1 MIDKIKVIGAREHN
15 LQNITLEIP
24 KNKLVVFTG
33 VSGSGK
39 SSMAFDTIYAEG
51 QRRYVESLSSYA
63 RQFLGLMGKPDVDSI
78 EGLSPSISIDQ
89 KSVSHNPRSTVGTIT
104 EIYDYLR
111 LLYARIGHPFCP
123 NCGTEIAKLS
133 VDEITNNALKLM
145 SNKTGSDKVKPH
157 LFQII
162 SPIVRNRKGEF
173 SDLLDNLRAK
183 GYEKIIIDTKE
194 HSLEKDLLL
203 IKTNK
208 HTIEVIIDTISITHK
223 DLKSDVFVANIRS
236 RLFNALEQSLNLSD
250 GLAIINEVALN
261 TRQLYSEKFSCP
273 MCGFSLPEIEPRMFS
288 FNSPLGA
295 CEKCKGLGFLSK
307 INPERVINRKLSID
321 EGGILPY
328 SKVFFKITWFSRILI
343 AFLTDVGISSKKPLG
358 ELTEPQLKLLLY
370 GNKKMYRVEGKNR
383 FGEDT
388 SIVETFDGI
397 ITELEK
403 KYYES
408 ESDFTM
414 YEIGRYME
422 EQTCDT
428 CSGKRLRRDVLS
440 IKINNLNIFEMGELA
455 IQNLFDLIE
464 KMENKLSKY
473 EIEVSKEII
482 KEVKSRLRFL
492 DNVGLTYLTL
502 NRSSATLSGG
512 ESQRIRLA
520 SQIGS
525 GLTGVLYVLDEPSI
539 GLHSKDVAALIK
551 SLANLRD
558 IGNSLIVVEHDPET
572 IEKADYIVDFGPYAG
587 KQGGKVI
594 FHGTYSQLKKDT
606 KSLTSTYLFGRK
618 RTTRKKTIAS
628 DSSDTFITLTG
639 ATQFNLKNITARF
652 PLGKLICVTGVSGS
666 GKSTLVVET
675 LYKALVYNIE
685 GRNPGIIGHYDKFD
699 GYQYLDKV
707 YLVDQSPIG
716 RTPRSNPATY
726 VGLFDYIRDI
736 YADTNDSKVRGYKKG
751 RFSFNV
757 KGGRCEKCIGAG
769 TLKIEMQ
776 FLPDV
781 YVKCDVCNGMRYNS
795 ETLEVRFKGK
805 NIYDV
810 LNMTVDE
817 AADFFKSH
825 HMIYTRLKTL
835 QEVGLGYIEL
845 GQPAPTLSGGEAQRV
860 KLGHELSK
868 KETGRTLYILD
879 EPTTGLHL
887 YDIEKLLHALYQLV
901 SKGNTVV
908 IIEHN
913 MDVIMNCDYIIDI
926 GPDGGDNGG
935 KILYQGSIDGI
946 MNVTN
951 SHTGFYLKKNAAKV

>member
-1 MIDKIKVIGAREHN
+1 MIDKIIVKGAREHN
-15 LQNITLEIP
+15 LKNVRLEIP

-111 LLYARIGHPFCP
+111 LLFARVGHPFCP

-133 VDEITNNALKLM
+133 VDEITDNALTLM
-145 SNKTGSDKVKPH
+145 KHKITSSKIKPH

-162 SPIVRNRKGEF
+162 SPVVRNRKGEF
-173 SDLLDNLRAK
+173 SDLFDNLRAK
-183 GYEKIIIDTKE
+183 GYEKIVVDGGE

-208 HTIEVIIDTISITHK
+208 HTIEVIIDTISLAYK
-223 DLKSDVFVANIRS
+223 DLKNDVFVANTRS
-236 RLFNALEQSLNLSD
+236 RLFGAIEQSLNLSD
-250 GLAIINEVALN
+250 GLVIIIEADSS

-273 MCGFSLPEIEPRMFS
+273 TCGFSLPEIEPRMFS

-307 INPERVINRKLSID
+307 INPDRVINKNLSID

-328 SKVFFKITWFSRILI
+328 SKVFFKITWFSRLLKT
-343 AFLTDVGISSKKPLG
+343 FLNDEAISSKKPLS
-358 ELTEPQLKLLLY
+358 EITKDKLKLLLF
-370 GNKKMYRVEGKNR
+370 GNKKLYQVEGKNR
-383 FGEDT
+383 FGQDT
-388 SIVETFDGI
+388 SIYETFEGI
-397 ITELEK
+397 IPELEK
-403 KYYES
+403 RYYES

-422 EQTCDT
+422 DQTCDV
-428 CSGKRLRRDVLS
+428 CIGKRLRRDVLG
-440 IKINNLNIFEMGELA
+440 IKINDLNIFEMGELS
-455 IQNLFDLIE
+455 ILDLFDFIGAT
-464 KMENKLSKY
+464 KKKFSPY
-473 EIEVSKEII
+473 ESEISNEIVKEIRA
-482 KEVKSRLRFL
+482 RLKFL
-492 DNVGLTYLTL
+492 DDVGLTYLTL

-512 ESQRIRLA
+512 EAQRIRLA

-551 SLANLRD
+551 SLENLRD

-572 IEKADYIVDFGPYAG
+572 IEKADYIVDFGPLAG
-587 KQGGKVI
+587 KKGGNVI
-594 FHGTYSQLKKDT
+594 FSGTYSELKKN
-606 KSLTSTYLFGRK
+606 KESLTGAWLFGERK
-618 RTTRKKTIAS
+618 NGRKKTHIAS
-628 DSSDTFITLTG
+628 NTDTYLSIYG
-639 ATQFNLKNITARF
+639 AHQFNLKHITAQF
-652 PLGKLICVTGVSGS
+652 PLGRLICVTGVSGS

-685 GRNPGIIGHYDKFD
+685 GRNPGTIGAYDKFD

-726 VGLFDYIRDI
+726 VGLFDHIRDI
-736 YADTNDSKVRGYKKG
+736 FAETPDSKVRGYKKG

-795 ETLEVRFKGK
+795 ETLEVKFKGK

-825 HMIYTRLKTL
+825 HMIYTRLTTL

-860 KLGHELSK
+860 KLAHELSK

-887 YDIEKLLHALYQLV
+887 YDIEKLLHALYKLV
-901 SKGNTVV
+901 EKGNTVV

-926 GPDGGDNGG
+926 GPEGGANGG
-935 KILYQGSIDGI
+935 KIMYQGAIDGI
-946 MNVTN
+946 MSVTN
-951 SHTGFYLKKNAAKV
+951 SHTGYYLKKNVSKN